1 MTNSFYF
8 TKQKTQPVTAL
19 RWGQIS
25 STVVFMALSLWANP
39 SLASDPFRSSN
50 PKPIGEK
57 TGAAFRAIF
66 QDGNY
71 RSAEN
76 LLQQAEAEEPNEPLA
91 LALQASLAYLK
102 QDNNKLNSYA
112 SKTLATAQ
120 RLKNTDPLRGNIYTA
135 VGYSLEAGY
144 IMSRDGTVKGTPQA
158 MTKLQQV
165 FEYFDAASAISAKDP
180 ELNLFKGYLDLM
192 LGLYL
197 PFSNPSQGLKQLEQ
211 YAGPRYLA
219 NRGMALGYREMKQFD
234 KALDFAN
241 QALAETP
248 NNPEIQYLQAQLLVR
263 KGNKTEASKGFQSA
277 LSKSGQLPKDLV
289 AQIFLEQCRN
299 EREIDGKNR
308 DCPALRNQIKNTPGD
323 WGPRI
328 LPKL

>member
-1 MTNSFYF
+1 MTNSFYL
-8 TKQKTQPVTAL
+8 TKPKTQPQKIW

-25 STVVFMALSLWANP
+25 TTLAFMAINLWANP
-39 SLASDPFRSSN
+39 SLALDPFRSSN

-76 LLQQAEAEEPNEPLA
+76 LLKEAEAQEPNEPLA
-91 LALQASLAYLK
+91 LALLASLAYLK
-102 QDNNKLNSYA
+102 QDNNNLNSYA

-120 RLKNTDPLRGNIYTA
+120 KLTASDRLRGNIYTA
-135 VGYSLEAGY
+135 VGYALEAGY

-165 FEYFDAASAISAKDP
+165 FQYFDNASAISAEDP
-180 ELNLFKGYLDLM
+180 ELNLLKGYMDLM

-197 PFSNPSQGLKQLEQ
+197 PFSNPDQGISQLQK

-234 KALDFAN
+234 KALDLAN
-241 QALAETP
+241 QALKDTP
-248 NNPEIQYLQAQLLVR
+248 NNPEIEYLKAQLLVR
-263 KGNKTEASKGFQSA
+263 KGNKSEASKGFDAA
-277 LSKSGQLPKDLV
+277 LSKSEQLPKELV
-289 AQIFLEQCRN
+289 AQIFFEQCRN
-299 EREIDGKNR
+299 TREIDGKNR

-323 WGPRI
+323 WGPKV